1 MIPKKQI
8 GWSQEENLLWEISK
22 QIDKTITTLRSNGTT
37 TITTTAIPV
46 YEPRY
51 TAILDYATSQGF
63 TLPNTAQNIKNN
75 TKIIQLE
82 QEGIIDELDLLYNFK
97 QPAGLEDFCRI
108 NWVNPGTYDV
118 TQSNPALAP
127 TFEADK
133 GFKGTAGLGTYFST
147 NYIPSIN
154 ATNAVLNDMG
164 AFFKT
169 YDEVGGVV
177 AGTRISSA
185 NNFVFRKAIPGEGE
199 ANGATLVG
207 ATTTA
212 GLIVFND
219 ASHIVHAKNGAT
231 HSYYVNGVFNTSTT
245 YNSPTLSTFELT
257 LFVWNLG
264 GSPQQFFTGGI
275 EYFGLGSS
283 IVGTKAAVLASIFS
297 E

>member
-1 MIPKKQI
+1 MIPRKQI

-22 QIDKTITTLRSNGTT
+22 QLDKTITTLRSNGTT
-37 TITTTAIPV
+37 TITTTTIPV

-51 TAILDYATSQGF
+51 TAILDYATSQEF
-63 TLPNTAQNIKNN
+63 TLPSTEQNIKNN
-75 TKIIQLE
+75 TKIIQLQ
-82 QEGIIDELDLLYNFK
+82 QEGIFDELDILYNFK

-108 NWVNPGTYDV
+108 NWVNPGTYNA
-118 TQSNPALAP
+118 TQSNPSLAP

-177 AGTRISSA
+177 AGTRNGA
-185 NNFVFRKAIPGEGE
+185 GNNFNIRKAIPGEG
-199 ANGATLVG
+199 AGGNY
-207 ATTTA
+207 TA
-212 GLIVFND
+212 LCSVTNDDLKAFND
-219 ASHIVHAKNGAT
+219 ASHIVHAKNGLT
-231 HSYYVNGVFNTSTT
+231 HSYYVNGVFNTSAT
-245 YNSPTLSTFELT
+245 YASTTLSSVQLT
-257 LFVWNLG
+257 LFAWNLNG
-264 GSPQQFFTGGI
+264 AINQFFTGGI

-283 IVGTKAAVLASIFS
+283 IVGTKAAALASIFS